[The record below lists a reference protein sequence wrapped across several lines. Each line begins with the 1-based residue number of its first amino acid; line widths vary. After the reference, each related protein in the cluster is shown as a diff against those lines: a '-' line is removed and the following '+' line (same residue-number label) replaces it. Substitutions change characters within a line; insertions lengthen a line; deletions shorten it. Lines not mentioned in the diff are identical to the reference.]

1 MGKGAFGKVIRCIH
15 KDSGSEF
22 AIKIM
27 EKKMVRQRKVYVQ
40 LLENELAILGSKS
53 HPKIIR
59 VIDLLEDKLNY
70 YIVSEIVE
78 GGELFKRLCDLESF
92 TET

>member
-1 MGKGAFGKVIRCIH
+1 
-15 KDSGSEF
+15 
-22 AIKIM
+22 
-27 EKKMVRQRKVYVQ
+27 VYVQ

-70 YIVSEIVE
+70 FIVSEIVE
-78 GGELFKRLCDLESF
+78 GGELFKRLCELESF
-92 TET
+92 TENQAAYIIQ

>member
-1 MGKGAFGKVIRCIH
+1 MNDYKQFKYIESIQEKYQFGDELGKGAFGKVLRCKH
-15 KDSGSEF
+15 LDSGSDF

-27 EKKMVRQRKVYVQ
+27 EKKMIRQRKVYVQ

-59 VIDLLEDKLNY
+59 VIDLLED
-70 YIVSEIVE
+70 
-78 GGELFKRLCDLESF
+78 R
-92 TET
+92 